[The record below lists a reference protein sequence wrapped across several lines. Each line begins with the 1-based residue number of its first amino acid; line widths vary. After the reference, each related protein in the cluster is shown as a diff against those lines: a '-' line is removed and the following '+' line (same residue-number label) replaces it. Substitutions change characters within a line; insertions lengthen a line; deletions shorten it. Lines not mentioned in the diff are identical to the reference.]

1 MSAPPLA
8 NLARMSSIDTRRPDL
23 IWIVAALGVT
33 QIIGYGTLYY
43 SFAII
48 APAVS
53 ASFQVG
59 TATLYAI
66 FSAGLL
72 IGGFASPYFGRLMD
86 RHGAPRLMALGS
98 LLAALG
104 LGGLSIA
111 PNLFIFGAL
120 FCLLELI
127 GVLVLY
133 SAAFPTLAQFDGINA
148 RRSITHLTLIAGF
161 ASTVFWPLS
170 GWAVD
175 AFGWRASYAGFALLH
190 LFVALPL
197 HVWLARRPASKPSTA
212 PASQPLTQSLSD
224 RKKRIAFWCVA
235 ISFALSGALTS
246 ALNVHLVPVLQTMGL
261 GAAAYY
267 TSMLMGPAQV
277 AIRLSDALFLRGVHP
292 ATLALI
298 SSAALCLSVLLL
310 ISGMPAQIAGA
321 SFALLFGAGQ
331 GLGTIV
337 AGVLPLALFGASG
350 FGARLGRLAAIRTLL
365 SAGAPFVFAFS
376 LEAIAAPATLA
387 LILIVGLA
395 ALAPLLF
402 LRFALLNG
410 TASLR
415 PS

>member
-1 MSAPPLA
+1 MTNS
-8 NLARMSSIDTRRPDL
+8 DTRRPDL
-23 IWIVAALGVT
+23 IWIVAALGLT

-43 SFAII
+43 SFAIM

-53 ASFQVG
+53 ASFQVE

-72 IGGFASPYFGRLMD
+72 LGGFASPYLGRLMD

-98 LLAALG
+98 LLAGLG
-104 LGGLSIA
+104 LGGLSVA
-111 PNLFIFGAL
+111 PNLFVFGAL

-133 SAAFPTLAQFDGINA
+133 SAAFPTLAQFDGVNA

-170 GWAVD
+170 GWALAVFD
-175 AFGWRASYAGFALLH
+175 WRTTYAGFALLH
-190 LFVALPL
+190 LLLALPL
-197 HVWLARRPASKPSTA
+197 HLWLTRRPSGKPSSA
-212 PASQPLTQSLSD
+212 PAAQPLTQSLSD
-224 RKKRIAFWCVA
+224 RQKLIAFWCVA

-246 ALNVHLVPVLQTMGL
+246 ALNVHLVPVLQTMEL
-261 GAAAYY
+261 GTAAYLI
-267 TSMLMGPAQV
+267 SMLMGPAQV
-277 AIRLSDALFLRGVHP
+277 AVRLTDALFLRGVHP
-292 ATLALI
+292 ATLGLI
-298 SSAALCLSVLLL
+298 SSGALCLAVLLL
-310 ISGMPAQIAGA
+310 ISGMPAAIAGA
-321 SFALLFGAGQ
+321 SFALLYGAGQ

-376 LEAIAAPATLA
+376 LQAIAAPATLS
-387 LILIVGLA
+387 LVLVMGVA

-402 LRFALLNG
+402 LRFGLLG
-410 TASLR
+410 RTAALR

>member
-1 MSAPPLA
+1 MTFPDS
-8 NLARMSSIDTRRPDL
+8 RRPDL
-23 IWIVAALGVT
+23 IWIVAALGLT

-43 SFAII
+43 SFAIM
-48 APAVS
+48 AKDMS
-53 ASFQVG
+53 ASFQVE
-59 TATLYAI
+59 TASLYAI

-72 IGGFASPYFGRLMD
+72 IGGFASPSLGRLMD
-86 RHGAPRLMALGS
+86 RHGAPKLMALGS
-98 LLAALG
+98 LLAGLG
-104 LGGLSIA
+104 LGGLSLA
-111 PNLFIFGAL
+111 PNLFVFGVL
-120 FCLLELI
+120 FCLLELV

-133 SAAFPTLAQFDGINA
+133 SAAFPTLAQFDGVNA

-175 AFGWRASYAGFALLH
+175 AFGWRTTYAGFALLH

-197 HVWLARRPASKPSTA
+197 HVWLTRRPASPPSTA
-212 PASQPLTQSLSD
+212 AAAQPLTQSLSD
-224 RKKRIAFWCVA
+224 RQKRIAFWCVA

-292 ATLALI
+292 TTLALI
-298 SSAALCLSVLLL
+298 SCSALCLSVLLL
-310 ISGMPAQIAGA
+310 TSGLPAQIAGA

-376 LEAIAAPATLA
+376 LQAIAAPATLSLVLA
-387 LILIVGLA
+387 MGIA

-402 LRFALLNG
+402 LRFALLG
-410 TASLR
+410 RAASLR

>member
-1 MSAPPLA
+1 MTSP
-8 NLARMSSIDTRRPDL
+8 DKRRPDL
-23 IWIVAALGVT
+23 IWIVAALGLT

-43 SFAII
+43 SFAIM

-53 ASFQVG
+53 ATFQVE

-72 IGGFASPYFGRLMD
+72 IGGFASPYLGRLMD
-86 RHGAPRLMALGS
+86 RRGAPKLMALGS
-98 LLAALG
+98 LLAGLG
-104 LGGLSIA
+104 LGALSLA
-111 PNLFIFGAL
+111 PNLIAYGFL
-120 FCLLELI
+120 FCLLEVI

-148 RRSITHLTLIAGF
+148 RKSITHLTLIAGF

-170 GWAVD
+170 GWAVE
-175 AFGWRASYAGFALLH
+175 AFGWRTTYAGFALLH
-190 LFVALPL
+190 LFAALPL
-197 HVWLARRPASKPSTA
+197 HLWLSRRPASKPSTA
-212 PASQPLTQSLSD
+212 AAAQPLTQSLSD
-224 RKKRIAFWCVA
+224 RRKLIAFWCVA
-235 ISFALSGALTS
+235 VSFALSGALTS
-246 ALNVHLVPVLQTMGL
+246 ALNVHMVPVLQTMGL

-292 ATLALI
+292 TTLALI
-298 SSAALCLSVLLL
+298 SCSALCLSVLLL
-310 ISGMPAQIAGA
+310 TSGLPAQIAGA

-376 LEAIAAPATLA
+376 LQAIAAPATLSLVLA
-387 LILIVGLA
+387 MGIA

-402 LRFALLNG
+402 LRFALLG
-410 TASLR
+410 RAASLR

>member
-1 MSAPPLA
+1 MTSTE
-8 NLARMSSIDTRRPDL
+8 MRRPDL
-23 IWIVAALGVT
+23 LWIVAALGLT

-43 SFAII
+43 SFAIT

-53 ASFQVG
+53 HSFGV
-59 TATLYAI
+59 TTTTLYAI
-66 FSAGLL
+66 FSSGLL
-72 IGGFASPYFGRLMD
+72 LGGFASPYLGRLMD
-86 RHGAPRLMALGS
+86 RHGAPRMMALGS
-98 LLAALG
+98 LLAGLG

-111 PNLFIFGAL
+111 PNLIAFAIL
-120 FCLLELI
+120 FCLLEVV

-133 SAAFPTLAQFDGINA
+133 SAAFPTLAQFDGVNA

-170 GWAVD
+170 GWAVHSFD
-175 AFGWRASYAGFALLH
+175 WRATYAGFALLH
-190 LFVALPL
+190 LLVALPL
-197 HVWLARRPASKPSTA
+197 HLWLTRRPSSKPSTA
-212 PASQPLTQSLSD
+212 AATQPLTQNLSD
-224 RKKRIAFWCVA
+224 RQKLIAFWCVA

-277 AIRLSDALFLRGVHP
+277 AVRLTDALFLRGLHP
-292 ATLALI
+292 ATLGLL
-298 SSAALCLSVLLL
+298 SSSALCLSVLLL

-321 SFALLFGAGQ
+321 GFALLYGAGQ

-376 LEAIAAPATLA
+376 LQVIATPATLS
-387 LILIVGLA
+387 LVLVMGVA

-402 LRFALLNG
+402 LRLVLLSR
-410 TASLR
+410 AAALR
-415 PS
+415 PPDPERG